1 MRSRRRRPN
10 RLSKKFM
17 AGIAVIL
24 LFTFALSVFVNS
36 RIVERYY
43 LYQQRVYVRQVGER
57 LKAEVEA
64 GTDPERVVKAIEDE
78 ENVLI
83 VSSDASKDPDE
94 LSGELRELFR
104 QKGLGFQKFW
114 LWDRDYLSAT
124 QNGMRFR
131 LYRQDKLNYGILVEY
146 LFAGSQ
152 LYAIASIIPDAGGFI
167 RIINRFGMLLY
178 LAAFVVAMTLIY
190 ILVRRITKPLCEME
204 AFTQKISA
212 QTYGTLQ
219 IRTGDELETV
229 AESLNRMSHDI
240 KQAQKALEDKNR
252 QMEELLDN
260 VAHDLKTPLALV
272 GMYASGMRDGL
283 DDGTFLDTVIRQNSR
298 MVQLTEQL
306 LGLSG
311 MGRKTYEMTEIRLD
325 EILTRCL
332 KEQDIIVR
340 ERGLNVVL
348 NAASHVET
356 RGNGE
361 LVYTIFSN
369 LLSNAVKYASGG
381 EIFITLEKTADGA
394 RFQIENEIQNE
405 TLDLNRIW
413 DAFYVGEASRDKT
426 RSGTGLGLAIVK
438 KCVQQ
443 CGYSIS
449 CEKKMGKIFF
459 VVLFCQIIVT

>member
-1 MRSRRRRPN
+1 MRNRKIRPN
-10 RLSKKFM
+10 RLSQKFM
-17 AGIAVIL
+17 AGIAGIL

-36 RIVERYY
+36 RVVERYY
-43 LYQQRVYVRQVGER
+43 LYRQRAYVGQVGER
-57 LKAEVEA
+57 LKAEIEA
-64 GTDPERVVKAIEDE
+64 GTDTESVVKDIEEE

-114 LWDRDYLSAT
+114 LWDRDYISAT

-146 LFAGSQ
+146 LLAGPR

-167 RIINRFGMLLY
+167 RIINRFGILLY
-178 LAAFVVAMTLIY
+178 LAAFLVAMALIY

-219 IRTGDELETV
+219 IKTGDELETV
-229 AESLNRMSHDI
+229 AGSLNRMSHDI
-240 KQAQKALEDKNR
+240 QQAQKALEDKNR

-272 GMYASGMRDGL
+272 GMYASGMKDGL
-283 DDGTFLDTVIRQNSR
+283 DDGTFLDTIIRQNSR
-298 MVQLTEQL
+298 MVRLTEQL

-311 MGRKTYEMTEIRLD
+311 IGRKTCEMTDIRLD
-325 EILTRCL
+325 EILNRCL
-332 KEQDIIVR
+332 EEQDILIR
-340 ERGLNVVL
+340 ERGLKVDL
-348 NAASHVET
+348 NAQAPVVAA
-356 RGNGE
+356 GNEE
-361 LVYTIFSN
+361 LVYTIFAN

-381 EIFITLEKTADGA
+381 GISIKLEKTADSA
-394 RFQIENEIQNE
+394 RFMIENEVQNE
-405 TLDLNRIW
+405 DLDLTRIW

-438 KCVQQ
+438 KCVRQ

-449 CEKKMGKIFF
+449 CEKRMGKICFT
-459 VVLFCQIIVT
+459 IVFS